1 MDLLIIIITSALLIP
16 LVIFT
21 SGLVRIVLSLL
32 FVLFFPGYT
41 LMAALF
47 PRKIDLEVI
56 TRLTLSLGTSIAL
69 VVFLLLLLNLTP
81 WGLQLYPMTAV
92 LFLFTGITAVIAWLR
107 RKRFTPDQRFDPT
120 LNLKSATI
128 SRFWTDKS
136 YIDRALSALLAV
148 AIIVVIG
155 TLGFVIARPIAGEDF
170 TEFYLL
176 DLEKKVEYYPSELAV
191 GEAGEVIVG
200 IINREGE
207 TTVYNVEIVLDG
219 EKTDDIGPIN
229 LGQAEKWEQG
239 VTFTPTRDGLDQK
252 VEFLLYKDNLELYQ
266 TLHLWIDVSGDA
278 I

>member
-21 SGLVRIVLSLL
+21 SGLVRIVIGLL

-47 PRKIDLEVI
+47 PRKTDLEVI
-56 TRLTLSLGTSIAL
+56 TRLALSVGTSIAL
-69 VVFLLLLLNLTP
+69 VVLLLLLLNFTP
-81 WGLQLYPMTAV
+81 WGLQLYPIIVV
-92 LFLFTGITAVIAWLR
+92 LFLFTGTTAVIAWLR
-107 RKRFTPDQRFDPT
+107 RKRFASEERFDPT

-128 SRFWTDKS
+128 FRFWTERRHLG
-136 YIDRALSALLAV
+136 RALVVILTL
-148 AIIVVIG
+148 AIIGTIG
-155 TLGFVIARPIAGEDF
+155 TLGFVIATPKAGDNY

-176 DLEKKVEYYPSELAV
+176 DLDKKATYYPSELAV
-191 GEAGEVIVG
+191 GEEGEVIVG

-219 EKTDDIGPIN
+219 EKTDDIGPIS
-229 LGQAEKWEQG
+229 LGQAEKWERG
-239 VTFTPTRDGLDQK
+239 VAFTPTRDGPDQK
-252 VEFLLYKDNLELYQ
+252 VEFLLYKDSRELYQ
-266 TLHLWIDVSGDA
+266 ALHLWIDVSGDV